1 MTFKI
6 LTINNKTPLE
16 GVNDILKNVSR
27 KLNNCGKIISY
38 SLVNDTKN
46 HFNLRYPGSKHY
58 NPDKVNIG
66 QSTSNSGEAIIDVPG
81 VSRAYHDIDILPRF
95 RKHLTIPINNIA
107 RDKKASEFN
116 NTFVTYKKN
125 GKGLIGQVNGSS
137 VTWLY
142 VLSKG
147 VHQFKDSSLMPSDDS
162 LANNIFKR
170 IARKLGID
178 K

>member
-1 MTFKI
+1 MTFEI
-6 LTINNKTPLE
+6 ITYNNKTPLD
-16 GVNDILKNVSR
+16 GLKDILRNVSN

-38 SLVNDTKN
+38 SLTNDTKS
-46 HFNLRYPGSKHY
+46 HFSIRFPGSNHY
-58 NPDKVNIG
+58 NPNKVEIG
-66 QSTSNSGEAIIDVPG
+66 QSSNNSGEAIINVPG

-95 RKHLTIPINNIA
+95 RKHLTIPISDKA
-107 RDKKASEFN
+107 KGKKASDFN

-147 VHQFKDSSLMPSDDS
+147 VHQKKDSSIMPSDDI

-170 IARKLGID
+170 IAQKLN
-178 K
+178 KYK